1 MDKIFSVR
9 LDEDLIR
16 HIDRFAKAKAISKKE
31 LIDTA
36 LRRYLSKVDVKTE
49 HDLIDHTFGTWKRE
63 EHAQETWEH
72 ARQTFNKGFSRH
84 EEGNEDAR

>member
-16 HIDRFAKAKAISKKE
+16 HIDRFAKAKSISKKE

-36 LRRYLSKVDVKTE
+36 LRTYLSKVDVKTE
-49 HDLIDHTFGTWKRE
+49 HDLIDRTFGAWKRIE
-63 EHAQETWEH
+63 DAQTTWEH
-72 ARQTFNKGFSRH
+72 ARQSFNKGFSRH
-84 EEGNEDAR
+84 REGNEGAR

>member
-16 HIDRFAKAKAISKKE
+16 HIDRFAKSKSISKKE

-36 LRRYLSKVDVKTE
+36 LRAYMRKVDVKTE
-49 HDLIDHTFGTWKRE
+49 HALVDRTFGAWKRE
-63 EHAQETWEH
+63 EHAQETWEN
-72 ARQTFNKGFSRH
+72 ARQTFNKALSRH
-84 EEGNEDAR
+84 REGNEDAR